1 MALARDRDADRTNS
15 KIRGG
20 QSVKSTAKRLARL
33 PVYVAVLAVAPL
45 TTLHAQGNEEGG
57 PIEEVIVTATKR
69 AENLQDLGLSV
80 TAFTETGL
88 EKAGMNDI
96 SRLELAS
103 AGISYGVY
111 GNDAKIAIRGAN
123 SNNTFSDNTSIAGMF
138 VDGVYKPRAS
148 QQTRAFYDVNRLE
161 VLKGPQGTLYGRNTF
176 AGAINLI
183 TNAPEYGEHYG
194 SIDLTTARFGLF
206 RTKAVWNAGISDT
219 FALRLATFTET
230 SDGWIKNSAG
240 ANYGIE
246 DNVSWRISALW
257 QATDNLEVLA
267 RFSRAEEDGTYV
279 GIFSSNGVCRSVTA
293 NGLTD
298 PLGPVDD
305 CLSPLQ
311 GALRADGAINWR
323 QQGLYNVER
332 DFSPRG
338 DLEEDNLTIE
348 VNWTGESFDVKSI
361 TSYTDYNSVSGYD
374 GDLSANPHSRFFNVD
389 DAESFSQ
396 EIQFISSNEG
406 PLKWNGGLYYSKDET
421 EFGFSIFRHTL
432 ADNSVRTM
440 APDDDGIMRTVI
452 TATPLV
458 STETNYNG
466 IFGDRQLV
474 DIETVGV
481 FARLEYDISDTFR
494 VIGGLR
500 YNSED
505 KSSIGGNNFTAD
517 DAGDGLVVT
526 FLTPDVRDPIP
537 VNDDLFIFN
546 PRDGDAT
553 RPSETFTETT
563 WHAGL
568 EWILGDSLAYFTAS
582 TGFLSGSLN
591 INGSITDQQESL
603 AYELG
608 WKSRLLDDRMQLNVA
623 LYRNEYSNLA
633 TQTQQTIGG
642 IVITSASNGGEIDAN
657 GLEVE
662 MLWVP
667 VDPMTINLNLSF
679 LDSEF
684 GAFGTA
690 NPYQLYGGVEQ
701 TFIDLSG
708 TEPPLTPEVQVSLN
722 ASYEFDLANGSRL
735 TPTLQTAYTDDYH
748 THGFNIAAERNAR
761 NDAYTKTDFR
771 LRWDSPDD
779 RYVLEAFVENI
790 EDEVVVP
797 RYQLGGD
804 DFTQTTP
811 LYPRNYGLRAKINF
825 D

>member
-1 MALARDRDADRTNS
+1 MKSFTNLGQKLAGCLTALS
-15 KIRGG
+15 F
-20 QSVKSTAKRLARL
+20 
-33 PVYVAVLAVAPL
+33 VAGAAW
-45 TTLHAQGNEEGG
+45 AQEG
-57 PIEEVIVTATKR
+57 PIEEVVVTATKR
-69 AENLQDLGLSV
+69 AVNLQDLGQSV
-80 TAFTETGL
+80 TAFTEQGL
-88 EKAGMNDI
+88 ERAGINDI
-96 SRLELAS
+96 SRLEFAA

-111 GNDAKIAIRGAN
+111 GNDAKIAMRGAN
-123 SNNTFSDNTSIAGMF
+123 SNNTFSDNSSIAGMF

-183 TNAPEYGEHYG
+183 TNRPEYDDHSG
-194 SIDLTTARFGLF
+194 SLELTAARFGLF
-206 RTKAVWNAGISDT
+206 KTEAVYNAGISDT
-219 FALRLATFTET
+219 FALRFAMLSET

-246 DNVSWRISALW
+246 DNLSYRISAAW
-257 QATDNLEVLA
+257 APSDTLEIIA
-267 RFSRAEEDGTYV
+267 RVSHAEEDGTYTGV
-279 GIFSSNGVCRSVTA
+279 FSSNGVCRSVTA

-323 QQGLYNVER
+323 DQGLLDVER

-338 DLEEDNLTIE
+338 ALEEDNLTLDITWSLD
-348 VNWTGESFDVKSI
+348 NFDVKSV
-361 TSYTDYNSVSGYD
+361 TSYTDYASFSGYD
-374 GDLSANPHSRFFNVD
+374 GDLSGNPHSRFFNVD
-389 DAESFSQ
+389 NAESFSQ
-396 EIQFISSNEG
+396 ELQLISNG
-406 PLKWNGGLYYSKDET
+406 DGRLKWNGGLYYSEDET

-432 ADNSVRTM
+432 ADNSVRQQ
-440 APDDDGIMRTVI
+440 AADDDGNLLTVI

-458 STETNYNG
+458 SRDTNYNG
-466 IFGDRQLV
+466 IFGDRQIV
-474 DIETVGV
+474 DIETLGV
-481 FARLEYDISDTFR
+481 FARVEYDVTDTFR

-517 DAGDGLVVT
+517 DANDGLVVS
-526 FLTPDVRDPIP
+526 FLTPDVADPIP
-537 VNDDLFIFN
+537 VNDSLFVFN
-546 PRDGDAT
+546 PNDADAT
-553 RPSETFTETT
+553 RPSKKFTKTT

-568 EWILGDSLAYFTAS
+568 EWSLQNDSLAYFTAS

-603 AYELG
+603 AYEIG
-608 WKSRLLDDRMQLNVA
+608 WKGRMLDDRMQLNVA
-623 LYRNEYSNLA
+623 AYRNEYTNLA

-657 GLEVE
+657 GLELE
-662 MLWVP
+662 LFWVP
-667 VDPMTINLNLSF
+667 VDQLSLAFNAAF

-684 GAFGTA
+684 GEFGTA
-690 NPYQLYGGVEQ
+690 NPYQLYGGVQ
-701 TFIDLSG
+701 QGFIDLSG
-708 TEPPLTPEVQVSLN
+708 GEPPFTADTQVSF
-722 ASYEFDLANGSRL
+722 SGTYDFEMSNGSVL
-735 TPTLQTAYTDDYH
+735 SPTLQVSYSSDFH
-748 THGFNIAAERNAR
+748 THGFNIAEERNAR

-771 LRWDSPDD
+771 VKWESPNS
-779 RYVLEAFVENI
+779 RYEVEAFVENI
-790 EDEVVVP
+790 EDEIIIP

-811 LYPRNYGLRAKINF
+811 LYPRNYGLRAKVHF
-825 D
+825 E